1 MQPALFL
8 PAIVLVGPTAV
19 GKTDL
24 SLALAHEFNGEVI
37 NADSMQLYRG
47 MDIGTAK
54 ISQDQRQGIN
64 HHLLDVLDITE
75 TANVADYQQMG
86 RQIVNEILSRNKR
99 AIIVG
104 GSGLFIQG
112 LLEDLQFPGSDPVI
126 RDRLTKEAEEIGAE
140 AMYQR
145 LVESDPIAAKDILPN
160 NTRRVIRA
168 LEVIELTGSAP
179 VTTLGELPEIVPS
192 IRIGL
197 TRDRS
202 ELDQRIEARVDQ
214 MWKAGFVEEVVA
226 LESLG
231 LRDGLTASK
240 ALGYAQ
246 ILAALAGEISI
257 DEAKEKTVQATKR
270 FARRQES
277 WFGRDQKIQWLNA
290 NETTVSE
297 IADIVHSTK
306 R

>member
-214 MWKAGFVEEVVA
+214 MWKAGFVDEVAA

>member
-1 MQPALFL
+1 MK

-54 ISQDQRQGIN
+54 IPEQMRQGIT

-75 TANVADYQQMG
+75 TANVADYQRMG
-86 RQIVNEILSRNKR
+86 RQVIQQLAEQGKR
-99 AIIVG
+99 AIVVG

-112 LLEDLQFPGSDPVI
+112 LLEDLQFPQSDQAI
-126 RDRLTKEAEEIGAE
+126 RDRLTAEADEIGAD

-145 LVESDPIAAKDILPN
+145 LVELDPNAAKDILPN

-168 LEVIELTGSAP
+168 LEVIEITGSAP
-179 VTTLGELPEIVPS
+179 VTTLAELPEVIPS

-197 TRDRS
+197 KRDRA
-202 ELDQRIEARVDQ
+202 ELDQRIGTRVNQ
-214 MWKAGFVEEVVA
+214 MWDAGFVAEVEA

-246 ILAALAGEISI
+246 ILSAFAGDISI
-257 DEAKEKTVQATKR
+257 EEAKEKTIQATRR

-277 WFGRDQKIQWLNA
+277 WFGRDRKIHWLSA
-290 NETTVSE
+290 NEASVDQIAELVNSAVS
-297 IADIVHSTK
+297 
-306 R
+306 

>member
-1 MQPALFL
+1 MQSAIFL

-54 ISQDQRQGIN
+54 IPQDQRQGIT

-75 TANVADYQQMG
+75 TANVADYQQTG
-86 RQIVNEILSRNKR
+86 RQVVQELSSRNKR

-145 LVESDPIAAKDILPN
+145 LVESDPTAAKDILPN

-202 ELDQRIEARVDQ
+202 ELDLRIEARVDQ
-214 MWKAGFVEEVVA
+214 MWEAGFVAEVAA
-226 LESLG
+226 LEALG
-231 LRDGLTASK
+231 LREGLTASK

-246 ILAALAGEISI
+246 ILAALASEISI

-277 WFGRDQKIQWLNA
+277 WFSRDQKIQWLNA
-290 NETTVSE
+290 NEATVGE
-297 IADIVHSTK
+297 IASLVNSAK
-306 R
+306 Q

>member
-1 MQPALFL
+1 MQPAIFL

-86 RQIVNEILSRNKR
+86 RQIVKEISSKNKR

-126 RDRLTKEAEEIGAE
+126 RDRLTKEAEEIGAK

-145 LVESDPIAAKDILPN
+145 LVESDPIAAKDILSN

-214 MWKAGFVEEVVA
+214 MWKAGFVDEVVA

-297 IADIVHSTK
+297 IADLVHSTK
-306 R
+306 Q

>member
-86 RQIVNEILSRNKR
+86 RQIVKEISSKNKR

-126 RDRLTKEAEEIGAE
+126 RDRLTKEAEEIGAK

-145 LVESDPIAAKDILPN
+145 LVESDPIAAKDILSN

-214 MWKAGFVEEVVA
+214 MWKAGFVDEVVA

>member
-86 RQIVNEILSRNKR
+86 RQIVKEISSKNKR

-126 RDRLTKEAEEIGAE
+126 RDRLTKEAEEIGAK

-214 MWKAGFVEEVVA
+214 MWKAGFVDEVVA

>member
-1 MQPALFL
+1 MQPAIFL

-54 ISQDQRQGIN
+54 ISQDQRQGID

-86 RQIVNEILSRNKR
+86 RQIVNEISSRNKR

-145 LVESDPIAAKDILPN
+145 LVESDPNAAKDILPN

-214 MWKAGFVEEVVA
+214 MWKAGFVDEVAA

-277 WFGRDQKIQWLNA
+277 WFSRDQKIQWLNA

-297 IADIVHSTK
+297 IADLVHSTK

>member
-145 LVESDPIAAKDILPN
+145 LVESDPIAAKDILSN

-214 MWKAGFVEEVVA
+214 MWKAGFVDEVVA